1 MWCIIPKE
9 VSRRD
14 VTIIGLCATIAG
26 LVAYVVKIS
35 ISYGKTQSQLS
46 DVIKMSTQLKEEN
59 STIKD
64 KVSILEIVVENNSK
78 RDEEERLKSCKKFDD
93 LYASKNKTNEVI
105 TELTTT
111 IKLMMNNF
119 DSQFRNLDKKI
130 DELRRG

>member
-35 ISYGKTQSQLS
+35 ISYGKMQSQLS

-64 KVSILEIVVENNSK
+64 KVSVLDIVVENNSK

-130 DELRRG
+130 DELRLG

>member
-35 ISYGKTQSQLS
+35 ISYGKTQ
-46 DVIKMSTQLKEEN
+46 TRLKEEN

-64 KVSILEIVVENNSK
+64 KVSVLEIVVENNSK